1 MKAILFESE
10 KAGMEIQLEN
20 NVSFFSEENEAKED
34 FVSRVTEAVERD
46 YVEQIDLQEFDPSNL
61 KKRSVKQLQKSI
73 KSKNGIEAEIIK
85 EILISRGALT
95 EHPDENGHVY
105 NSTDGV
111 ENLPEGTTE
120 EGKEE
125 EKKEPKKLKKQV
137 SDEEALANLEEAQKN
152 KGREIT
158 FMCTKTKEEAKGVIK
173 GVRLDKRNNFI
184 QYRILAEDGAMY
196 GKGIDSEDITLVDFA
211 PVEEKPKKESKKE
224 EAPAT
229 EEVPQETTEATE
241 ESSEE

>member
-1 MKAILFESE
+1 MKAILFES
-10 KAGMEIQLEN
+10 KAGMEVQLEN
-20 NVSFFSEENEAKED
+20 NVSFFSEENETKED
-34 FVSRVTEAVERD
+34 FVARVTEAVERD

-61 KKRSVKQLQKSI
+61 KKRSVKQLQKAI
-73 KSKNGIEAEIIK
+73 KSKKGIEAEIIK
-85 EILISRGALT
+85 EILIERGALT
-95 EHPDENGHVY
+95 KHPSEGGHVY
-105 NSTDGV
+105 NSTDGA
-111 ENLPEGTTE
+111 EDLPEGTTE

-158 FMCTKTKEEAKGVIK
+158 FMCTKTKEMAKGVIK

-196 GKGIDSEDITLVDFA
+196 GKGIDSEDITLGDFV
-211 PVEEKPKKESKKE
+211 PVEEKPKKEK
-224 EAPAT
+224 APAT
-229 EEVPQETTEATE
+229 EEAPPETTEATE
-241 ESSEE
+241 ESSEEAAE